1 MTSGPR
7 LVLALLMALHLV
19 CLGYSWLP
27 RGAAAAAAFFLSSS
41 WLDLGVFDASWLA
54 EPPSTTFTRNDLV
67 RLDESP
73 DGLFYRTPRFVEH
86 IDSSAVASLTDFH
99 ASLIRDIAA
108 AQSGAPVRVLD
119 LCSSWTSHIP
129 PSSTRL
135 IGEAVGLGMNKE
147 ELDGNPMLTRR
158 VVQDL
163 NENPH
168 LPFENGQFDL
178 VLLQLSIDYLTRPVD
193 VLVEVGRVLRPS
205 GKVAITFSNRLF
217 LTKTVGYWSGKP
229 DIEHVEAVG
238 DALRATN
245 GIFEMPPEGLDLH
258 PKGRD
263 PLFAVLATSSRQK

>member
-1 MTSGPR
+1 MNLFPCSVLLFLL
-7 LVLALLMALHLV
+7 LVSP
-19 CLGYSWLP
+19 GYSWLP
-27 RGAAAAAAFFLSSS
+27 GRAAAAAAIVFSSS
-41 WLDLGVFDASWLA
+41 WTDLGVFDASWLS
-54 EPPSTTFTRNDLV
+54 ELPSTTFTSNDLV

-73 DGLFYRTPRFVEH
+73 DALFYSTPRFVEH

-99 ASLIRDIAA
+99 GSLIRETA
-108 AQSGAPVRVLD
+108 AQKGAPVRVLD
-119 LCSSWTSHIP
+119 LCSSWTSHVP
-129 PSSTRL
+129 PSSAGL
-135 IGEAVGLGMNKE
+135 IGEAVGLGMSKE

-178 VLLQLSIDYLTRPVD
+178 VLMQLSIDYLTKPVD
-193 VLVEVGRVLRPS
+193 VLAEVGRVLHPS

-229 DIEHVEAVG
+229 DLEHVEAVG

-245 GIFEMPPEGLDLH
+245 VFEMPPEGLDLH
-258 PKGRD
+258 PRGRD
-263 PLFAVLATSSRQK
+263 PLFAVLATARSKK